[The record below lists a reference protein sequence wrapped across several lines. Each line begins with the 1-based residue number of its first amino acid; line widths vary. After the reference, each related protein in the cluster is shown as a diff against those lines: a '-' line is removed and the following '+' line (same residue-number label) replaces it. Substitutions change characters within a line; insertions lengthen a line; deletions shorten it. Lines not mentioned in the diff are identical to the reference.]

1 MKQKELTKTYDYQIE
16 DNLLFSMIYIKRF
29 QRFKG

>member
-1 MKQKELTKTYDYQIE
+1 MKQKELPKTYDYQIE
-16 DNLLFSMIYIKRF
+16 DNLLFPMIYTKRF